1 MAGVAGH
8 AGTLTDPLF
17 FPTQTSDA
25 CMSADPSPVV
35 YGKYQLLE
43 LLARGGMAEVFKAK
57 SYGVEGFEKVL
68 VIKRILP
75 ELGENPQFVEMFI
88 AEAKIAVTLSHANIV
103 QVFDLGRADE
113 SYFIAMEY
121 VAGYDFATVLR
132 RGRQLRRPVSQELAV
147 FVVSEL
153 AKGLD
158 YAHRRR
164 DSNLRPLSI
173 VHRDVSPQN
182 VLLSFEGEVKLT
194 DFGIAKARTI
204 VKDETEVGVLKG
216 KYAYMSP
223 EQARAEAVDSRT
235 DLYALGVVL
244 YEALA
249 GVNPFEA
256 GSSYETIRRVRDGQ
270 APMLKSVARDVP
282 DELAAI
288 VDRALSRSPEDR
300 HPNAGRLY
308 EELVQFL
315 YSSGRRVGGHDL
327 SRYLLELRQ
336 ASEAASSD
344 QEGDRLIAVFEGD
357 GDASRNRTPVEVPFR
372 HSRPPSARPPKHATG
387 VSRPT
392 AERREVTSVVVRTS
406 SPGLLLDPQIDRVL
420 RRFGGARLGTA
431 DLGNGFT
438 EATLVFGLRDPDGRD
453 TESAARCSL
462 RLVRAAASGTQVGRE
477 VAIQIGLHTGR
488 ILVDMS
494 GEAIRDEA
502 FEGLRR
508 AARDLAARAQNGQV
522 LLSPEAQHA
531 VVSLFGTLPTGEPQA
546 PYSLEG
552 ELAQGEAGKFV
563 GRREELK
570 QMGELLA
577 LANRGRMRVVAL
589 VGEAGTGKTR
599 VMLETRRRL
608 RLGGHDVGTYI
619 ATCARRARSVPL
631 SAIQEMLRTIVGIDE
646 FDPEDAIR
654 DKVARLRE
662 LGLQPQELGALA
674 AALGAA
680 PFPEATESL
689 GRLLRPAIARMTV
702 KLAADRLTVLCFD
715 GAESMDEESGA
726 IVDGLIR
733 DVREA
738 RVAVVLAYRPGF
750 AHAWGE
756 LPNYHEMALGPMS
769 DDDVARLAATRLA
782 AEEVPL
788 DLLREITTKS
798 AGNPLYVEEYVKA
811 LTDAGA
817 VEVSEGRVTYRPEVA
832 EVEVPKNLRGIVSAR
847 LARLTVNDRHLVQIA
862 SVAGTRFS
870 PELLADVSGEPVR
883 DVTEA
888 LAVLEGRGVVTR
900 LASGDFAFAHDLV
913 GDVLRDG
920 LTIESRREMHGAVA
934 VALERLY
941 PQRLDEMAERLADH
955 FRQAGERSKAVD
967 YLVRAAE
974 RLAAEQSYT
983 PALASLDRAV
993 EILSQMHT
1001 VDRDRLLALF
1011 QRLGELLWTA
1021 RQLDQGLSRMDPALE
1036 LAEACGRED
1045 YVARFSMMRGRF
1057 LVQADRV
1064 DEGRHW
1070 LARAIEIAQRL
1081 TDRALTLDVTLARAE
1096 ADLRLGEHRSAIQF
1110 FGQALQLA
1118 REMGNVPVRLR
1129 ALVNLALTHATA
1141 GQFEE
1146 GLARVE
1152 EARRILSQHPDRYTE
1167 CEVEKMEALV
1177 HFFAMDYA
1185 QAIEAASRGLELA
1198 KEYGFF
1204 YEQAVNAHN
1213 IGEGYVRLGDYK
1225 RAFASLRYSY
1235 DIARDHGI
1243 EHLQMA
1249 NMRVLGFIDAM
1260 RFGSD
1265 DGRKHVVDAIQHAE
1279 ARRHVW
1285 ELVQGRYL
1293 LAMIDQQR
1301 GAVEDARAGLREAL
1315 RLASEHGYDAYARS
1329 AESGLR
1335 ALEDGKAIPL
1345 LA

>member
-1 MAGVAGH
+1 
-8 AGTLTDPLF
+8 
-17 FPTQTSDA
+17 
-25 CMSADPSPVV
+25 MSAEPSPVV

-75 ELGENPQFVEMFI
+75 ELGANPQFVEMFI

-121 VAGYDFATVLR
+121 VAGYDLATVLR
-132 RGRQLRRPVSQELAV
+132 RGRQLRKTLSQELAV
-147 FVVSEL
+147 YVVSEL

-164 DSNLRPLSI
+164 DANLRPLSI

-223 EQARAEAVDSRT
+223 EQARAEPVDSRT

-244 YEALA
+244 YESLA
-249 GVNPFEA
+249 GLNPFEA

-270 APMLKSVARDVP
+270 APMLKSIARDVP

-288 VDRALSRSPEDR
+288 VDRALSASADDR
-300 HPNAGRLY
+300 YPNAGKLY

-344 QEGDRLIAVFEGD
+344 QEGERLLAVFEDD

-372 HSRPPSARPPKHATG
+372 HSRPPSRPPKIATG

-392 AERREVTSVVVRTS
+392 VERREVTSVVLRTAS
-406 SPGLLLDPQIDRVL
+406 TGLLVDPQIDRML

-431 DLGNGFT
+431 DLGGGVT
-438 EATLVFGLRDPDGRD
+438 EAVLVFGLREPDGRD
-453 TESAARCSL
+453 TEAAARCSL
-462 RLVRAAASGTQVGRE
+462 RLLRAATSGTQVGRE
-477 VAIQIGLHTGR
+477 GALRIGLHTGR
-488 ILVDMS
+488 ILVDMA
-494 GEAIRDEA
+494 GEAVRDEA

-508 AARDLAARAQNGQV
+508 ATRDLAARAQVGQI

-531 VVSLFGTLPTGEPQA
+531 VGSLFQILPTGEPQA

-577 LANRGRMRVVAL
+577 LANRGRMRVVSL
-589 VGEAGTGKTR
+589 VGEAGAGKTR
-599 VMLETRRRL
+599 VVLETRRRL

-631 SAIQEMLRTIVGIDE
+631 SAIQELLRAIVGIDE

-715 GAESMDEESGA
+715 GAESMDEESAA
-726 IVDGLIR
+726 IVDSLIR

-738 RVAVVLAYRPGF
+738 KVAVVLSYRPGF
-750 AHAWGE
+750 AHSWGE
-756 LPNYHEMALGPMS
+756 LPNHHEMVVGPMN
-769 DDDVARLAATRLA
+769 DDDVARFAATRLA
-782 AEEVPL
+782 AEELPL

-811 LTDAGA
+811 LIDAGA
-817 VEVSEGRVTYRPEVA
+817 VEVSEARVTYRPEVA

-847 LARLTVNDRHLVQIA
+847 LARLSVTDRHLVQIA
-862 SVAGTRFS
+862 SVAGSRFS
-870 PELLADVSGEPVR
+870 PELLADVSGEPVGE
-883 DVTEA
+883 VAEA
-888 LAVLEGRGVVTR
+888 LAVLEGRGVVAR
-900 LASGDFAFAHDLV
+900 LASGDFAFAHELV

-920 LTIESRREMHGAVA
+920 LTIETRREMHGAVGL
-934 VALERLY
+934 ALERLY
-941 PQRLDEMAERLADH
+941 PQRLDELAERMADH
-955 FRQAGERSKAVD
+955 FRQAGERSRAVD

-974 RLAAEQSYT
+974 RLASEQAYV

-993 EILSQMHT
+993 ELLSQMHT
-1001 VDRDRLLALF
+1001 VDRDRLLALYH
-1011 QRLGELLWTA
+1011 RLGDLLWTA
-1021 RQLDQGLSRMDPALE
+1021 RALEDGLRRMDSALE
-1036 LAEACGRED
+1036 LAEACGRDD

-1057 LVQADRV
+1057 LVQAQRV

-1070 LARAIEIAQRL
+1070 LARAIEVAQRL
-1081 TDRALTLDVTLARAE
+1081 TDRELTLDVTLARAE
-1096 ADLRLGEHRSAIQF
+1096 ADVRLGEHKGAITF
-1110 FGQALQLA
+1110 FEQALQLA
-1118 REMGNVPVRLR
+1118 RELGNVPVRLR

-1146 GLARVE
+1146 GLARIE
-1152 EARRILSQHPDRYTE
+1152 EARRLLSQHPDRYTE
-1167 CEVEKMEALV
+1167 CEVEKMEALI

-1260 RFGSD
+1260 RFGSEE
-1265 DGRKHVVDAIQHAE
+1265 GRKHVVDAIHHAE

-1301 GAVEDARAGLREAL
+1301 GALEDARAGLREAL
-1315 RLASEHGYDAYARS
+1315 RLASEHGYEAYARS